1 MRATMKHRITALTA
15 LAALALFALLSAC
28 GKKEETPKAAADI
41 AVVVNGHEISR
52 PLFDV
57 YVKNRTGHSAKDLG
71 ATDKAKLLD
80 DLVEMV
86 LVADAPRTVDAAA
99 KATLDA
105 QLEFT
110 RLALNAQQKVDELLK
125 AEPSEQELKAEYD
138 AQIKLMAGAREYL
151 TRHIVVANKEQAEGI
166 IKELKSGADF
176 IKLAHKTSTDPQTQQ
191 GVVFWVG
198 TGPADKPFADAVRTL
213 DKGEVVTAPVQS
225 QFGWHVIRLEDTRAA
240 TPPDYEGAKKEIRQG
255 LQQKQLKAVIDDLKK
270 TAKTD
275 KRI

>member
-1 MRATMKHRITALTA
+1 MPATMKHRIATLAVLAGLA
-15 LAALALFALLSAC
+15 LASAC
-28 GKKEETPKAAADI
+28 GKQETPKATADVV
-41 AVVVNGHEISR
+41 AVVNGHEISR

-57 YVKNRTGHSAKDLG
+57 YVKNRTSHSAKDLG

-110 RLALNAQQKVDELLK
+110 RLALNAQQKVDDVLK
-125 AEPSEQELKAEYD
+125 TEPGEQELKAEYD
-138 AQIKLMAGAREYL
+138 AQVKLMASAREYL
-151 TRHIVVANKEQAEGI
+151 TRHIVVANKEKAEGI
-166 IKELKSGADF
+166 IKELKAGGDF
-176 IKLAHKTSTDPQTQQ
+176 AKLARKNSTDKETQE

-198 TGPADKPFADAVRTL
+198 TGSADKPFADAVRTL
-213 DKGEVVTAPVQS
+213 DKGEVVAAPVQS
-225 QFGWHVIRLEDTRAA
+225 QFGWHIIRLEDTRAA

-255 LQQKQLKAVIDDLKK
+255 LQQKRLKALIDELKK